1 MVHFPVSKWAAHS
14 KQGKSAKIIFA
25 DRDDD
30 EQRMVFMI
38 TLDLVIITK
47 MIMIKQ
53 LSPAKVGLPYG
64 ISGHKQG
71 SQKQEARIGR

>member
-1 MVHFPVSKWAAHS
+1 MV
-14 KQGKSAKIIFA
+14 
-25 DRDDD
+25 
-30 EQRMVFMI
+30 